1 MAKSAFSIRMWPPPE
16 LMGME
21 CRDSSIG
28 FQPLEF
34 LSRSRT
40 PGQGTCNF
48 GQILAYGGPR
58 LVIFGSICAFVVQI
72 IVILGLSELASAFPS
87 DQVEKVF
94 CIRCR
99 ISADRQG
106 PDDRCRSSGIQMVTA
121 SVGGIVKFWHTEY
134 MAAQWH
140 IYLIYLA
147 ISLLTREDHC
157 PRWQLGVANPL
168 VIPIFLAPSKV
179 NWTAQTALF
188 LSLTG
193 MALIIIIT
201 LGMCQ
206 EKQPASFLLQPGY
219 GRSGWNE
226 GTAWMLGVMN
236 TMYSMTGID
245 AAIHI
250 SEELPQPEKRVPQ
263 AMTMS
268 VILSLATCLPLSVAL
283 VFCMSDMEAVVNSE
297 LPSLEL
303 IYQATKSKGVTTF
316 LSVWLL
322 IVYAARYFAKVDD
335 KLKFPVR
342 TTVAS
347 FGFVA
352 IYSLLYL
359 VSSGAFNIITNSA
372 ILFLHITYVVPQGI
386 VLISGRVRT
395 LPRRYL
401 NLGCLG
407 YLCNAFVILWI
418 VILGVFVCLPLGLP
432 VEAESMNYT
441 SPVLIGLFGLVI
453 MLWYGLGR
461 IAFQGP
467 QIDRGIMQEVD
478 SGLNQQVIFDTLY
491 REREQTVWILLRGLY
506 DSDKRDSPIDKVCP
520 EYRPR
525 HSETLNGCNVT
536 RAFTSERWHKCCLR
550 QSGINRP
557 FATKI
562 TPVPSPFPSYLF
574 LVRFHFI
581 HHLRPSLFPLQDIT
595 TSLESLL
602 RLAACSINKQAAY
615 SRQRSNPTVD
625 SHLSSQESLPAMDA
639 HLDLTLPSTCPE
651 LHQGSNAN
659 WDDASFALYSMVGLS
674 SEDLDK
680 LTTALNREWKQEMTD
695 EAMPLVRTPTV
706 YDFKGESLRDVVR
719 AHVELDKEFT
729 PRDDGGA
736 EGDIHWY
743 PTAFVV
749 VTTREWEEQGLL
761 LVYAGVEEKE
771 CPMDKFFFHIDVANV
786 MLSNFEF
793 RRRRALIMQVQLGI
807 RAWNDSWHKMIA

>member
-1 MAKSAFSIRMWPPPE
+1 MTADLDRKGTIVSLESIQDGEIGILDSDVATPGINGDGMPRQFNWLSTLGISFSITNSWAGYM
-16 LMGME
+16 
-21 CRDSSIG
+21 S
-28 FQPLEF
+28 
-34 LSRSRT
+34 
-40 PGQGTCNF
+40 NF

-87 DQVEKVF
+87 DQVEKVL
-94 CIRCR
+94 CLRCR

-106 PDDRCRSSGIQMVTA
+106 PDHRCRSSGIQMVTA
-121 SVGGIVKFWHTEY
+121 SVAGIVKFWHSEY

-147 ISLLTREDHC
+147 ISLLT
-157 PRWQLGVANPL
+157 L
-168 VIPIFLAPSKV
+168 IPIFLAPSKV

-245 AAIHI
+245 GAIHI

-283 VFCMSDMEAVVNSE
+283 VFCMSDMEAVVNS
-297 LPSLEL
+297 
-303 IYQATKSKGVTTF
+303 ATPKLGTDLSGYEEQGRYY
-316 LSVWLL
+316 LSVSVALDCL
-322 IVYAARYFAKVDD
+322 CCLNSIPMGDLRQDCMGFGARSRYFAKVDD

-386 VLISGRVRT
+386 VLISGRART

-467 QIDRGIMQEVD
+467 QIDKGIMQEVN
-478 SGLNQQVIFDTLY
+478 SGL
-491 REREQTVWILLRGLY
+491 
-506 DSDKRDSPIDKVCP
+506 K
-520 EYRPR
+520 
-525 HSETLNGCNVT
+525 
-536 RAFTSERWHKCCLR
+536 
-550 QSGINRP
+550 
-557 FATKI
+557 
-562 TPVPSPFPSYLF
+562 
-574 LVRFHFI
+574 
-581 HHLRPSLFPLQDIT
+581 
-595 TSLESLL
+595 
-602 RLAACSINKQAAY
+602 
-615 SRQRSNPTVD
+615 
-625 SHLSSQESLPAMDA
+625 
-639 HLDLTLPSTCPE
+639 
-651 LHQGSNAN
+651 
-659 WDDASFALYSMVGLS
+659 
-674 SEDLDK
+674 
-680 LTTALNREWKQEMTD
+680 
-695 EAMPLVRTPTV
+695 
-706 YDFKGESLRDVVR
+706 
-719 AHVELDKEFT
+719 
-729 PRDDGGA
+729 
-736 EGDIHWY
+736 
-743 PTAFVV
+743 
-749 VTTREWEEQGLL
+749 
-761 LVYAGVEEKE
+761 
-771 CPMDKFFFHIDVANV
+771 
-786 MLSNFEF
+786 
-793 RRRRALIMQVQLGI
+793 
-807 RAWNDSWHKMIA
+807 

>member
-1 MAKSAFSIRMWPPPE
+1 MTADLDRKGTIVSLESIRDGEIGILDSDVATPGINGNGMPRQFNWLSTLGISFSITNSWAGYM
-16 LMGME
+16 
-21 CRDSSIG
+21 S
-28 FQPLEF
+28 
-34 LSRSRT
+34 
-40 PGQGTCNF
+40 NF

-87 DQVEKVF
+87 SGGQYYF
-94 CIRCR
+94 CYMLSPTKSKRF
-99 ISADRQG
+99 SAF
-106 PDDRCRSSGIQMVTA
+106 V
-121 SVGGIVKFWHTEY
+121 VG
-134 MAAQWH
+134 
-140 IYLIYLA
+140 L
-147 ISLLTREDHC
+147 
-157 PRWQLGVANPL
+157 
-168 VIPIFLAPSKV
+168 IPIFLAPSKV

-322 IVYAARYFAKVDD
+322 IVYAASIPSQWVICGRIAWALARDINSPSARYFAKVDD

-359 VSSGAFNIITNSA
+359 VSSGAFNIITN
-372 ILFLHITYVVPQGI
+372 
-386 VLISGRVRT
+386 
-395 LPRRYL
+395 
-401 NLGCLG
+401 
-407 YLCNAFVILWI
+407 
-418 VILGVFVCLPLGLP
+418 
-432 VEAESMNYT
+432 
-441 SPVLIGLFGLVI
+441 
-453 MLWYGLGR
+453 
-461 IAFQGP
+461 
-467 QIDRGIMQEVD
+467 
-478 SGLNQQVIFDTLY
+478 
-491 REREQTVWILLRGLY
+491 
-506 DSDKRDSPIDKVCP
+506 K
-520 EYRPR
+520 
-525 HSETLNGCNVT
+525 
-536 RAFTSERWHKCCLR
+536 
-550 QSGINRP
+550 
-557 FATKI
+557 
-562 TPVPSPFPSYLF
+562 
-574 LVRFHFI
+574 
-581 HHLRPSLFPLQDIT
+581 
-595 TSLESLL
+595 SLL

-761 LVYAGVEEKE
+761 LVYADVEEKE

-793 RRRRALIMQVQLGI
+793 RRRRALILQVQLGI

>member
-87 DQVEKVF
+87 DQVEKVL
-94 CIRCR
+94 CLRCR

-106 PDDRCRSSGIQMVTA
+106 PDHRCRSSGIQMVTA
-121 SVGGIVKFWHTEY
+121 SVAGIVKFWHAEY

-147 ISLLTREDHC
+147 ISLLT
-157 PRWQLGVANPL
+157 LANPL

-245 AAIHI
+245 GAIHI

-335 KLKFPVR
+335 KLKFPDR

-386 VLISGRVRT
+386 VLISGRART

-467 QIDRGIMQEVD
+467 QIDKSIMQEVN

-520 EYRPR
+520 EYRPC
-525 HSETLNGCNVT
+525 HSETLNGCNLA

-557 FATKI
+557 FAIKI
-562 TPVPSPFPSYLF
+562 TREASGPRPLPFP
-574 LVRFHFI
+574 
-581 HHLRPSLFPLQDIT
+581 
-595 TSLESLL
+595 LL
-602 RLAACSINKQAAY
+602 SILSAS
-615 SRQRSNPTVD
+615 SRQRLNLTVD
-625 SHLSSQESLPAMDA
+625 SPLSSQESLPAMDA

-651 LHQGSNAN
+651 LHQSSNSN
-659 WDDASFALYSMVGLS
+659 WDDASFALYSMVELS

-680 LTTALNREWKQEMTD
+680 LSTALNREWKQEMTD

-706 YDFKGESLRDVVR
+706 YDFKGKSLEDVVR

-761 LVYAGVEEKE
+761 LVYADVEQKE
-771 CPMDKFFFHIDVANV
+771 CPIDKFLFHIDVANV
-786 MLSNFEF
+786 L
-793 RRRRALIMQVQLGI
+793 ALILQVQLGI
-807 RAWNDSWHKMIA
+807 GAWNDSWHGVIA

>member
-1 MAKSAFSIRMWPPPE
+1 MTADLDRKGTIVSLESIQDGEIGILDSDVATPGINGDGMPRQFNWLSTLGISFSITNSWAGYM
-16 LMGME
+16 
-21 CRDSSIG
+21 S
-28 FQPLEF
+28 
-34 LSRSRT
+34 
-40 PGQGTCNF
+40 NF

-72 IVILGLSELASAFPS
+72 IAILGLSELASAFPS
-87 DQVEKVF
+87 DQVEKVL
-94 CIRCR
+94 CLRCR

-106 PDDRCRSSGIQMVTA
+106 PDHRCRSSGIQMVTA
-121 SVGGIVKFWHTEY
+121 SVAGIVKFWHSEY

-147 ISLLTREDHC
+147 ISLLT
-157 PRWQLGVANPL
+157 L
-168 VIPIFLAPSKV
+168 IPIFLAPSKV

-245 AAIHI
+245 GAIHI

-322 IVYAARYFAKVDD
+322 IVYAASIPSQWVICGRIAWALARDINSPSARYFAKVDD

-386 VLISGRVRT
+386 VLISGRART

-467 QIDRGIMQEVD
+467 QIDKGIMQEVN
-478 SGLNQQVIFDTLY
+478 SGL
-491 REREQTVWILLRGLY
+491 
-506 DSDKRDSPIDKVCP
+506 K
-520 EYRPR
+520 
-525 HSETLNGCNVT
+525 
-536 RAFTSERWHKCCLR
+536 
-550 QSGINRP
+550 
-557 FATKI
+557 
-562 TPVPSPFPSYLF
+562 
-574 LVRFHFI
+574 
-581 HHLRPSLFPLQDIT
+581 
-595 TSLESLL
+595 
-602 RLAACSINKQAAY
+602 
-615 SRQRSNPTVD
+615 
-625 SHLSSQESLPAMDA
+625 
-639 HLDLTLPSTCPE
+639 
-651 LHQGSNAN
+651 
-659 WDDASFALYSMVGLS
+659 
-674 SEDLDK
+674 
-680 LTTALNREWKQEMTD
+680 
-695 EAMPLVRTPTV
+695 
-706 YDFKGESLRDVVR
+706 
-719 AHVELDKEFT
+719 
-729 PRDDGGA
+729 
-736 EGDIHWY
+736 
-743 PTAFVV
+743 
-749 VTTREWEEQGLL
+749 
-761 LVYAGVEEKE
+761 
-771 CPMDKFFFHIDVANV
+771 
-786 MLSNFEF
+786 
-793 RRRRALIMQVQLGI
+793 
-807 RAWNDSWHKMIA
+807 

>member
-1 MAKSAFSIRMWPPPE
+1 MTADLDRKGTIVSLESIQDGEIGILDSDVATPGINGDGMPRQFNWLSTLGISFSITNSWAGYM
-16 LMGME
+16 
-21 CRDSSIG
+21 S
-28 FQPLEF
+28 
-34 LSRSRT
+34 
-40 PGQGTCNF
+40 NF

-87 DQVEKVF
+87 SGGQYYF
-94 CIRCR
+94 CYMLSPTKSKRF
-99 ISADRQG
+99 SAFVVG
-106 PDDRCRSSGIQMVTA
+106 CMSVLAWWIVTSSGIQMVTA
-121 SVGGIVKFWHTEY
+121 SVAGIVKFWHSEY

-147 ISLLTREDHC
+147 ISLLT
-157 PRWQLGVANPL
+157 L
-168 VIPIFLAPSKV
+168 IPIFLAPSKV

-245 AAIHI
+245 GAIHI

-322 IVYAARYFAKVDD
+322 IVYAASIPSQWVICGRIAWALARDINSPSARYFAKVDD

-386 VLISGRVRT
+386 VLISGRART

-467 QIDRGIMQEVD
+467 QIDKGIMQEVN
-478 SGLNQQVIFDTLY
+478 SGL
-491 REREQTVWILLRGLY
+491 
-506 DSDKRDSPIDKVCP
+506 K
-520 EYRPR
+520 
-525 HSETLNGCNVT
+525 
-536 RAFTSERWHKCCLR
+536 
-550 QSGINRP
+550 
-557 FATKI
+557 
-562 TPVPSPFPSYLF
+562 
-574 LVRFHFI
+574 
-581 HHLRPSLFPLQDIT
+581 
-595 TSLESLL
+595 
-602 RLAACSINKQAAY
+602 
-615 SRQRSNPTVD
+615 
-625 SHLSSQESLPAMDA
+625 
-639 HLDLTLPSTCPE
+639 
-651 LHQGSNAN
+651 
-659 WDDASFALYSMVGLS
+659 
-674 SEDLDK
+674 
-680 LTTALNREWKQEMTD
+680 
-695 EAMPLVRTPTV
+695 
-706 YDFKGESLRDVVR
+706 
-719 AHVELDKEFT
+719 
-729 PRDDGGA
+729 
-736 EGDIHWY
+736 
-743 PTAFVV
+743 
-749 VTTREWEEQGLL
+749 
-761 LVYAGVEEKE
+761 
-771 CPMDKFFFHIDVANV
+771 
-786 MLSNFEF
+786 
-793 RRRRALIMQVQLGI
+793 
-807 RAWNDSWHKMIA
+807 